1 MSTADAGGTY
11 AVPLA
16 EPAAR
21 ERSLVGGKAASLAG
35 MIAEGL
41 RVPPGFA
48 VTADACRLFLGDES
62 VSGPLRAAIGSGRSA
77 EVAELVAKLP
87 VPAPV
92 ADAVRAGY
100 AALAERVGEPEPAVA
115 VRSSAVAED
124 AEAASFAGEF
134 ESYLWVS
141 GADAVLDALKRCW
154 SSLFTERALE
164 YQARHGVDPA
174 DNAMAVAV
182 QLMVDAEVAG
192 VMFTIDPVTGDPSRI
207 SIEACWGLGVGV
219 VNGEVNPDHYLVDK
233 ISLEVLERHV
243 GDKATRYGPPAG
255 GGDSGNG
262 GGELE
267 QLEVP
272 ADRRAASCL
281 TDEQVAEL
289 ARLGLALHK
298 AERRAQDIEWAL
310 DARIA
315 WPDNLFLL
323 QRRPETVHSQRK
335 KALAGNDVTQW
346 IAGRLTAGRKL
357 TT

>member
-1 MSTADAGGTY
+1 MTAAAAGGMY

-16 EPAAR
+16 DAAAR

-35 MIAEGL
+35 MIADGL

-48 VTADACRLFLGDES
+48 VTADACRLFLADER
-62 VSGPLRAAIGSGRSA
+62 VSGPLRAAIAAGESDRIEA
-77 EVAELVAKLP
+77 LVADLP
-87 VPAPV
+87 VPDAV
-92 ADAVRAGY
+92 AEAVRAGY
-100 AALAERVGEPEPAVA
+100 SALAEQVGEPEPAVA

-164 YQARHGVDPA
+164 YQARHGVDAA

-219 VNGEVNPDHYLVDK
+219 VNGDVNPDSYLVDK
-233 ISLEVLERHV
+233 ISLEVLDRHI
-243 GDKATRYGPPAG
+243 GDKAFSYGPPAS
-255 GGDSGNG
+255 D
-262 GGELE
+262 GELE
-267 QLEVP
+267 RLEVP
-272 ADRRAASCL
+272 ADRRAAACL
-281 TDEQVAEL
+281 SDEQIAAL
-289 ARLGLALHK
+289 ARLGLSLHR

-335 KALAGNDVTQW
+335 KTLPGKDVTQW